1 MASKMS
7 MSSRVFV
14 NATSGVALTPRVPE
28 SDPNRDLS
36 GSEQRVYSARSR
48 QHPLS
53 QVLEMEMV
61 HRRRISRVRTRIWGW
76 RWTAM
81 DS

>member
-1 MASKMS
+1 MPSKMS
-7 MSSRVFV
+7 MSSRFFV

-28 SDPNRDLS
+28 SHPNRDLS
-36 GSEQRVYSARSR
+36 GSEQRVDSVRSR
-48 QHPLS
+48 QHPLP

-61 HRRRISRVRTRIWGW
+61 HRRRVRTRMWGW